1 VSATTLYYA
10 LGGGLG
16 HLARARKVIAALGL
30 RDVAL
35 LTASRFAC
43 DPRVT
48 GGLPLVLVPP
58 SLGRNRP
65 RFVAWLRDLLREFDS
80 VVVDSFPGG
89 ILGELCELSLPRATL
104 ISRLLRWEVY
114 EQRLSGPLPEFEA
127 VYAVEPGVP
136 GQFLALPR
144 SQAGEPLVDE
154 PHWLVVHSGPR
165 VEVER
170 LVALAAGAPRL
181 LVIGPHGRFHFPIE
195 PHLGHA
201 ERIVTGAGFNL
212 MHEAAPF
219 RDRHV
224 FVPFARALDFQF
236 ARAAAA
242 RS

>member
-1 VSATTLYYA
+1 VILYYA

-16 HLARARKVIAALGL
+16 HLSRARKVIAALGL

-35 LTASRFAC
+35 LTASRFAT

-65 RFVAWLRDLLREFDS
+65 RFVHWLAGVLGQFDS
-80 VVVDSFPGG
+80 IVVDSFPGG
-89 ILGELCELSLPRATL
+89 ILGELCELSLPPATL
-104 ISRLLRWEVY
+104 ISRLLRWDVY
-114 EQRLSGPLPEFEA
+114 EARLSGPLPDYEA
-127 VYAVEPGVP
+127 VFAVEPGVP
-136 GQFLALPR
+136 GEPLDLPR
-144 SQAGEPLVDE
+144 AVAGEPLVDE

-165 VEVER
+165 HEVD
-170 LVALAAGAPRL
+170 ALLGLAKNAPR
-181 LVIGPHGRFHFPIE
+181 VVMVGPHGRFHFPIE

-201 ERIVTGAGFNL
+201 ERIITGAGFNL
-212 MHEAAPF
+212 MHETAPF

-236 ARAAAA
+236 AHAAAA